1 MLYNNSSTHV
11 QINHI
16 TRDEVECKLEFAG
29 FLVFHCPLKPDAVEV
44 LKMLADSSHRVS
56 RYVRLGLAADWKC
69 IMITG
74 DNPLTA
80 VHVAR
85 DVEIVD
91 REVMILDLKEGT
103 STDEL
108 VWRNVDETKVI
119 PVNPQEPFDQEIFN
133 NYDICITGAA
143 LKQYEDRSSWLDLV
157 KHTWV
162 YARVSP
168 SQKEFVLHT
177 LKDLGYTTLMAGDG
191 TNDVGAL
198 KAAHIGVALLDGSA
212 EDLKAIAEH
221 QKMERM
227 KKVYEQQCR
236 ISARFNQPPPPPP
249 PALREAYPELV
260 KTQQAVAAEHQ
271 FAKKKNPME
280 KVSRS
285 KQMSYSQMLRTVRHG
300 YYYCEVV

>member
-1 MLYNNSSTHV
+1 
-11 QINHI
+11 
-16 TRDEVECKLEFAG
+16 
-29 FLVFHCPLKPDAVEV
+29 
-44 LKMLADSSHRVS
+44 
-56 RYVRLGLAADWKC
+56 
-69 IMITG
+69 MITG

-103 STDEL
+103 TTDEL
-108 VWRNVDETKVI
+108 VWRNVDETKII
-119 PVNPQEPFDQEIFN
+119 PVNPEEPFDKELFRD
-133 NYDICITGAA
+133 YDICITGAA
-143 LKQYEDRSSWLDLV
+143 LKQYEHRSSWLDLC

-198 KAAHIGVALLDGSA
+198 KAAHIGVALLDGSP

-221 QKMERM
+221 QRMERM
-227 KKVYEQQCR
+227 KKVYEQQCS
-236 ISARFNQPPPPPP
+236 ISARFNQPPPPVP
-249 PALREAYPELV
+249 PALREAYPDLV
-260 KTQQAVAAEHQ
+260 KHQESMVADLKTAR
-271 FAKKKNPME
+271 KKNPLE
-280 KVSRS
+280 KFDMASITAKLSELDEDTEVPQIKLGDASCAAPFTSKLSNVSASEYNTRGS
-285 KQMSYSQMLRTVRHG
+285 LEK
-300 YYYCEVV
+300 C